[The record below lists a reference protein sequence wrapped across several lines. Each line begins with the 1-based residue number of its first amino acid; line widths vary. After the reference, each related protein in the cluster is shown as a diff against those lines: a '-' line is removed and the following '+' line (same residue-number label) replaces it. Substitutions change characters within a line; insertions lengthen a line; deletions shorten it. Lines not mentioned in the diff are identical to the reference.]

1 MSRLSEIRC
10 GTPAIGGAEVSVT
23 RSESHVS
30 EELRAPEISDFSP
43 FPKSW
48 YRLCASRDIDRT
60 PFARTVFNRRFV
72 GYRNSNREAVVMD
85 ATCRH
90 LGADLGLGKVVGSC
104 IECPF
109 HGWKYGS
116 DGRCR
121 EVPGATSAP
130 DFAVQQVFPCQERH
144 GSVYFFN
151 GLEPTF
157 PLPFFID
164 EVPQNYRSIDPRGF
178 TASCSW
184 YMVNAHAFDVQHF
197 LSVHGRR
204 LLEPLQ
210 VDTPSPFA
218 RRSSY
223 LAEVLGEKYSD
234 RFLRWVINDRVRI
247 TLTIWGGTFA
257 VVTGDFGQRKSRFFV
272 ISEPLSDGHT
282 RCEVIVFTP
291 RISSRIVG
299 PVAERLMLHIR
310 RWLTTV
316 YLRDEHS
323 GLGSPRY
330 NPLSLTEN
338 DHEMVK
344 YFQWAAELNSNQGD
358 QRCKKH

>member
-1 MSRLSEIRC
+1 MSVI
-10 GTPAIGGAEVSVT
+10 

-272 ISEPLSDGHT
+272 ISEPLSNGHT

-344 YFQWAAELNSNQGD
+344 YFQWAAELNSIQGD

>member
-1 MSRLSEIRC
+1 MSVI
-10 GTPAIGGAEVSVT
+10 

-272 ISEPLSDGHT
+272 ISEPLSNGHT

-330 NPLSLTEN
+330 NPLSLTET